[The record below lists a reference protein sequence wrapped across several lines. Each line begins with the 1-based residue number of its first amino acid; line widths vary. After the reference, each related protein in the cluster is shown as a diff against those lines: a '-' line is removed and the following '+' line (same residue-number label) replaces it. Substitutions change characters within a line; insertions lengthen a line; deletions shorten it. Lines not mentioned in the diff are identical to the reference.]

1 MYGDVSPVHPSEQIP
16 FDLTHVFA
24 GGRVLRVSDQH
35 FGVGSNLVLPGRG
48 KNMGDGWETKR
59 SRTKGHKDW
68 AILQLYVSYIY
79 HDSFAEP
86 YFRGTPGYLEQV
98 EIDTKHFLGN
108 FPESCQIHAICTSP
122 DFDWSIATPDDSL
135 WTLILPRTK
144 LGPDRQHYFEF
155 ENVENR
161 VYTHVK
167 VTIYPDGGL
176 KRVRIIGRKAER

>member
-1 MYGDVSPVHPSEQIP
+1 MVGRPGAVAPRATKIGLFSSCMYFTS
-16 FDLTHVFA
+16 TKVF
-24 GGRVLRVSDQH
+24 VFEL
-35 FGVGSNLVLPGRG
+35 
-48 KNMGDGWETKR
+48 
-59 SRTKGHKDW
+59 
-68 AILQLYVSYIY
+68 
-79 HDSFAEP
+79 
-86 YFRGTPGYLEQV
+86 YFRGTPGHLERV

-108 FPESCQIHAICTSP
+108 FPESCQIHAIYTP
-122 DFDWSIATPDDSL
+122 ADFDWSIATPDDSL

-176 KRVRIIGRKAER
+176 KRVRIIGCKAYSVGRN